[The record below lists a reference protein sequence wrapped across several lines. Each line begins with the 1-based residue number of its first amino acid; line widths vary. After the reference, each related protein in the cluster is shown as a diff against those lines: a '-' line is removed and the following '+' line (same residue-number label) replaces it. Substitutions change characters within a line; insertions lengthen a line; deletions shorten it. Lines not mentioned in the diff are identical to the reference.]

1 MTTEVLYPGMIV
13 YVLNGRTYHHA
24 VIQSQTYNDKQN
36 KPVVCI
42 KWVTVP
48 HYGNI
53 EILCDRLMELPT
65 KRNRFPP
72 FRSSPENFNV
82 TTTHRVNRQSLRQK
96 QTSYTL
102 NRTWKRVT
110 DWDKT
115 GCRRIHERKRKRCPD
130 HVGRKEYPKNRKR
143 SRKYKSM
150 RFRDCYSQSKCNEII
165 QNRCNVI
172 GNSFDNV
179 EHGENIPHCS
189 VMFCE
194 KKQLERLSCRKSCRS
209 NICIPCMKQMLSHSA
224 SEKMRCPTCRQQF
237 SPRTFE
243 HIIAS
248 YK

>member
-13 YVLNGRTYHHA
+13 YVLDGRTYHHA

-53 EILCDRLMELPT
+53 VISCDRVMELPT
-65 KRNRFPP
+65 KRNRFRP
-72 FRSSPENFNV
+72 FRFPPEKFNV

-102 NRTWKRVT
+102 NRSRKRVM

-115 GCRRIHERKRKRCPD
+115 GCRHIHERKRKRCPD

-143 SRKYKSM
+143 SCKYKSM

-165 QNRCNVI
+165 QNRSNVI

-194 KKQLERLSCRKSCRS
+194 KKQLVRLSCRKSCRS

-243 HIIAS
+243 RIIAN